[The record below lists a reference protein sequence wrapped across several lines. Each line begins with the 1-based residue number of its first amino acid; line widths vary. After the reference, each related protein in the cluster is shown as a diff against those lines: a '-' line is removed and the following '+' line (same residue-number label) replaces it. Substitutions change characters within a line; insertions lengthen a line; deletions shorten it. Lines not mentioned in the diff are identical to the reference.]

1 MPNDI
6 ASVTLINFDGGRMEN
21 SFQDCMKTVK
31 QSIVDGNDGTYTISL
46 TVKITPIDEDGM
58 IELKSNVKLAVPPDK
73 RTFFGVME
81 NGELRVKINGSDPR
95 QHEMAFSAE
104 VLDQETGE
112 VKKLG

>member
-1 MPNDI
+1 MPEI
-6 ASVTLINFDGGRMEN
+6 APVTLINFDRGRMEN

-73 RTFFGVME
+73 RTFFGVIE
-81 NGELRVKINGSDPR
+81 DGDLKVKINGSDPR
-95 QHEMAFSAE
+95 QYELPYAVDVNE
-104 VLDQETGE
+104 ETGE
-112 VKKLG
+112 VKKIG